1 MFDSMFCY
9 KFKYKVIINFKKNK
23 IMLKKFKTK
32 TEICNYVNALLLF
45 LIISIVFCS
54 CSSAR
59 KINFLNKLPD
69 LGIQIKE
76 QRKQKGYSIKE
87 LAAAVKMSEQSLRLI
102 EKGQATPIYPKLI
115 SIQEFLNAEF
125 VLTY

>member
-1 MFDSMFCY
+1 
-9 KFKYKVIINFKKNK
+9 
-23 IMLKKFKTK
+23 MLKKFKTK